1 MKITISL
8 SSMPSWAKTMQDVI
22 ASIVP
27 VVAKKMAY
35 DTADGTW
42 VKDAVGKKK
51 VLGKFKLDGYKT
63 LQAVPGLWVIS
74 SKQEKGCGLSI
85 DFREGMSQPGYCTIL
100 FYEE

>member
-51 VLGKFKLDGYKT
+51 Y
-63 LQAVPGLWVIS
+63 
-74 SKQEKGCGLSI
+74 
-85 DFREGMSQPGYCTIL
+85 
-100 FYEE
+100 